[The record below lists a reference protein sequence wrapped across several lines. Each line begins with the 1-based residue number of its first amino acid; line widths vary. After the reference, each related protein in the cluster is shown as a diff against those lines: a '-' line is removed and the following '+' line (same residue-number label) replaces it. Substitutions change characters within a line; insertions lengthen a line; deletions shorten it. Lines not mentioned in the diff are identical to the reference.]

1 LLIYYCKESGKEVE
15 VKGDETIEEKTI
27 NASVADVYITKD
39 ERLLHELD
47 RRARE
52 ADNPLYKV
60 ISFRV
65 EFIPNFRQ
73 AYPEIKVREIKI
85 NTREAEVVAV
95 TKKFPTYKKWR
106 FKDGEI
112 LNELFERYVSQP
124 EEYPD
129 GRWWGH

>member
-39 ERLLHELD
+39 ERLPHELD

-52 ADNPLYKV
+52 ADNPLYKI
-60 ISFRV
+60 ISFGV

-73 AYPEIKVREIKI
+73 AYPEVKVREIKI
-85 NTREAEVVAV
+85 NTREAEVVGS
-95 TKKFPTYKKWR
+95 
-106 FKDGEI
+106 D
-112 LNELFERYVSQP
+112 
-124 EEYPD
+124 
-129 GRWWGH
+129 